1 MWGHYEKEDQNQV
14 TVPIIMYIYIYII
27 SYTISYTIYIKRDNE
42 SAHKKGEKLDLAASD
57 RNALFFNKLDLV
69 RCVLV

>member
-1 MWGHYEKEDQNQV
+1 MGALQKGRPESSNCADNCV
-14 TVPIIMYIYIYII
+14 YIYIYII

>member
-1 MWGHYEKEDQNQV
+1 MGALRKGRPESSNCADNYV
-14 TVPIIMYIYIYII
+14 YIYII

-42 SAHKKGEKLDLAASD
+42 SAHKQGEKLDLAASD